1 MLLPAWVTAYAAG
14 IAISASC
21 PVMVVLL
28 GLGGALAGAAW
39 CLSARRPF
47 GGVTALALALGVAL
61 GWRALPPPL
70 APVEAGE
77 PPVRLVTAQVIRG
90 PERED
95 LITGRARVWLALL
108 QLDGAPAAGT
118 LALSLP
124 QPGELGP
131 GDRVTLRAAL
141 REPVGLAN
149 PGLPDARLA
158 ARAQGVDLVAALS
171 PGEVPRIVRRGWS
184 GWPRRLAWRLRNA
197 MADAITR
204 RVGAPEAGFLLTVA
218 LGERGSV
225 SAAIEDGFRAAGATH
240 VLSVSGLHLASV
252 AALIFFVVRRAA
264 SAMPALAL
272 RVDPGRI
279 AAAVALPAVVLYTL
293 LTGEAVATQ
302 RSALMAAVA
311 LGAGLLGRS
320 FSLATSIATAAL
332 VLLLVSP
339 LVLLDISFQLSFASV
354 IALGLFARRLAP
366 QRAPPGARR
375 WRRALVWLGRFGA
388 ATLAASVVTAP
399 LVAHHFGEV
408 TPAAPLGNLALVP
421 LVELVILPLALGGA
435 LLAAWQPWL
444 GALPLM
450 LAGWGASLAL
460 QVAGWFRALAPV
472 LLVRFP
478 SWPETAA
485 LVAAGCAVLLAS
497 TGGSRRWWRVAGGAL
512 GLAVV
517 SLGAREATRRYGR
530 SARIT
535 FLDVGQ
541 GDAAVIEAPGFVAV
555 IDGGGS
561 YDESFDTGARVV
573 EPFLRTRGIGHVD
586 LVVLSHPHPDHLN
599 GLLRVLSRFSVG
611 ALWTSGDDGHNPRHA
626 ELLALARRR
635 GVDLPEPRAIER
647 CGLTLNP
654 LGPWVGQHIG
664 APPGTSVNDASLVV
678 RLGYAGRAVLFPGD
692 LEADGEGEL
701 VGNAAAGMSI
711 GADVL
716 KVPHHGSRT
725 SSGTELLDAVRPGL
739 AVISLGRQNRF
750 HFPRPEVLQ
759 RYRERNVRVLRTDE
773 AGAITV
779 TIEPGGGIS
788 TDCVRGCPAKD
799 RSR

>member
-1 MLLPAWVTAYAAG
+1 
-14 IAISASC
+14 
-21 PVMVVLL
+21 
-28 GLGGALAGAAW
+28 
-39 CLSARRPF
+39 
-47 GGVTALALALGVAL
+47 
-61 GWRALPPPL
+61 
-70 APVEAGE
+70 
-77 PPVRLVTAQVIRG
+77 
-90 PERED
+90 
-95 LITGRARVWLALL
+95 
-108 QLDGAPAAGT
+108 
-118 LALSLP
+118 
-124 QPGELGP
+124 
-131 GDRVTLRAAL
+131 
-141 REPVGLAN
+141 
-149 PGLPDARLA
+149 
-158 ARAQGVDLVAALS
+158 
-171 PGEVPRIVRRGWS
+171 
-184 GWPRRLAWRLRNA
+184 
-197 MADAITR
+197 
-204 RVGAPEAGFLLTVA
+204 
-218 LGERGSV
+218 
-225 SAAIEDGFRAAGATH
+225 
-240 VLSVSGLHLASV
+240 
-252 AALIFFVVRRAA
+252 
-264 SAMPALAL
+264 
-272 RVDPGRI
+272 
-279 AAAVALPAVVLYTL
+279 
-293 LTGEAVATQ
+293 
-302 RSALMAAVA
+302 
-311 LGAGLLGRS
+311 
-320 FSLATSIATAAL
+320 
-332 VLLLVSP
+332 
-339 LVLLDISFQLSFASV
+339 
-354 IALGLFARRLAP
+354 
-366 QRAPPGARR
+366 
-375 WRRALVWLGRFGA
+375 
-388 ATLAASVVTAP
+388 
-399 LVAHHFGEV
+399 
-408 TPAAPLGNLALVP
+408 
-421 LVELVILPLALGGA
+421 VILPLALGGA